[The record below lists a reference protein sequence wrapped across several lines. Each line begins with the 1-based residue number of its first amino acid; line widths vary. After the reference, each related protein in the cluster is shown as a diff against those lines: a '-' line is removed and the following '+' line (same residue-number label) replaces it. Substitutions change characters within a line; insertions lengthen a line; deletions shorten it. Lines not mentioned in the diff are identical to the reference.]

1 MRALTPLA
9 GILLAAAAAHAADGK
24 APLSPETLWQ
34 IHRLAAPAVSPDG
47 AWAVVAVTAYDMKD
61 DKGQADLWLVPTAG
75 GEARQ
80 LTSLDSSETGPVWS
94 PDGLHLTY
102 SAGGRLVEAPIGGE
116 TAPVFLDSA
125 PGNGAGV
132 P

>member
-9 GILLAAAAAHAADGK
+9 GILLAAAAAHAADAK

-34 IHRLAAPAVSPDG
+34 IQRLASPAVSPDG
-47 AWAVVAVTAYDMKD
+47 AWAAVAVTTYDMKD

-94 PDGLHLTY
+94 PDGKWIAFE
-102 SAGGRLVEAPIGGE
+102 SKRGDDE
-116 TAPVFLDSA
+116 
-125 PGNGAGV
+125 NGHG
-132 P
+132 